1 MIQWLKARSKEWS
14 TYRGIIVT
22 VAVATGAAP
31 IIGVVEAV
39 DATLQAASLIAAA
52 GVGLSEM
59 SKDEQ
64 QK

>member
-31 IIGVVEAV
+31 IVGAVEAI

-52 GVGLSEM
+52 GVGIAEM
-59 SKDEQ
+59 AKNESK
-64 QK
+64 